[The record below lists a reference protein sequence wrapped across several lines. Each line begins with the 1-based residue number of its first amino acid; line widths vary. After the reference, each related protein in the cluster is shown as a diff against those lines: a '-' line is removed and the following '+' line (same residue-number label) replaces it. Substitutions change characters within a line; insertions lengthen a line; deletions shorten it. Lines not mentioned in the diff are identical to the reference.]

1 MTAPDR
7 VPSPPLGRPWVLE
20 LVDQTAEQEL
30 DLDRLTTAL
39 AAVLRRSSERKAP
52 SQ

>member
-1 MTAPDR
+1 MTSPDR

-20 LVDQTAEQEL
+20 LVDQTAEKDL
-30 DLDRLTTAL
+30 DLDRLAAAL
-39 AAVLRRSSERKAP
+39 AAVLRRSSERNAS

>member
-1 MTAPDR
+1 
-7 VPSPPLGRPWVLE
+7 VVE

-30 DLDRLTTAL
+30 DLDRLAAVL
-39 AAVLRRSSERKAP
+39 VAVLRRSSERKAS

>member
-7 VPSPPLGRPWVLE
+7 VPSPRRGRPWVLE
-20 LVDQTAEQEL
+20 PVDQTAEQEL
-30 DLDRLTTAL
+30 DLDRLAAAL
-39 AAVLRRSSERKAP
+39 LAVLRRSSERKAS